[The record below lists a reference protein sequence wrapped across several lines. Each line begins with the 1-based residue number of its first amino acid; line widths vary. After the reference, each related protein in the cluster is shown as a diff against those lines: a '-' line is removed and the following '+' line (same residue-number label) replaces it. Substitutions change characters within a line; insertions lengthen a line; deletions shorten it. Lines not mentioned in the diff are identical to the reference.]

1 MADEKRAVAETKGG
15 EMPIAE
21 TVDETPAA
29 DARAMAIE
37 GAGMVD
43 EMATPEKA
51 VMRDLIFQGV
61 PVPRAAVPCRRPTG
75 TPCRRRWTRQRR

>member
-1 MADEKRAVAETKGG
+1 MAEKRREVAETKGG

-21 TVDETPAA
+21 TVDETLAA

-51 VMRDLIFQGV
+51 VIRDLIFQGV
-61 PVPRAAVPCRRPTG
+61 PVPRAAVLCHRPTGMPCRRQ
-75 TPCRRRWTRQRR
+75 WTRQRL